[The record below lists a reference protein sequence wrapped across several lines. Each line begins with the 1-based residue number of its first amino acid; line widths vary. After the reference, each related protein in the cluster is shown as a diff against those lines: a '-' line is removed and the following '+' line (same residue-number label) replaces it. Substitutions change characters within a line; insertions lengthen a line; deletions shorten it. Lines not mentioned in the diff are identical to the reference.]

1 MSDQPT
7 PSAPKRRYPHVYY
20 PRERRDAEP
29 SRRRL
34 IDPYEEDDGYGHYY
48 YGVDDPRD
56 LPDPR
61 DMDRGD
67 EPPDDAVTSGG
78 ASTIWKWLLVIIM
91 ILVVVSMIA
100 ADLSGIVTP
109 PDIIPTPT
117 RPIIPL

>member
-1 MSDQPT
+1 MSEQPT
-7 PSAPKRRYPHVYY
+7 PAAPKRRYPHVYY
-20 PRERRDAEP
+20 PRARRPEP
-29 SRRRL
+29 QSRL

-67 EPPDDAVTSGG
+67 EPPDEALPSGG
-78 ASTIWKWLLVIIM
+78 AASIWKWLLVIIM

-100 ADLSGIVTP
+100 ADLGGIVTP